1 MIPPR
6 QSGLGRGLGAI
17 IPPKTPSPAPVPSVP
32 AQEPDAPSAPVS
44 VAQQSSVPVAS
55 GSASHVQLPVTSSNQ
70 PTQAAVSKSQ
80 ADQPRQVQSSVE
92 LEGSQNRIQNIPLDQ
107 IERNPYQPRVYF
119 SHEELEELMGT
130 IKEHGLLQPL
140 VVTPPVGNGKYQIIA
155 GERRF
160 RALSILGEKTAPA
173 IIRTAT
179 EQQKLELAIIE
190 NTQRQELNALE
201 EAGAYARLADEFSLT
216 QEEIAKKVGKSRS
229 QVANTVR
236 LLLLPKEIRD
246 GVVEGKISA
255 SNARTLLALP
265 NDEERLKLFHTM
277 INGGMTVREV
287 EDRISVRR
295 QSTAKDPNISDI
307 EFRLR
312 DQLHCKVDIR
322 RNSRGAG
329 EIRLRF
335 TSQDEMKR
343 LINDLSSPEKE

>member
-17 IPPKTPSPAPVPSVP
+17 IPPKASPQANDPSNSMDESTFSEVPVPSIEP
-32 AQEPDAPSAPVS
+32 EDIELEAQPEPD
-44 VAQQSSVPVAS
+44 VPKT
-55 GSASHVQLPVTSSNQ
+55 GM
-70 PTQAAVSKSQ
+70 
-80 ADQPRQVQSSVE
+80 R
-92 LEGSQNRIQNIPLDQ
+92 NIPLDQ
-107 IERNPYQPRVYF
+107 IERNPYQPRVRF
-119 SHEELEELMGT
+119 SHEELEELMHS

-140 VVTPPVGNGKYQIIA
+140 VVAPPVGGGKYQLIA

-160 RALSILGEKTAPA
+160 RAMSILGEKTAPA
-173 IIRTAT
+173 IVRVAT

-190 NTQRQELNALE
+190 NIQRQELNAIE

-216 QEEIAKKVGKSRS
+216 QEEISKKVGKSRS

-246 GVVEGKISA
+246 AVAEEKISA

-265 NDEERLKLFHTM
+265 NDEERLKLFYTM
-277 INGGMTVREV
+277 VNGGLTVRQV
-287 EDRISVRR
+287 EDRVSVRR
-295 QSTAKDPNISDI
+295 QSTTKDPNITDV

-312 DQLHCKVDIR
+312 DHLHCKVDIR
-322 RNSRGAG
+322 RNARGAG

-335 TSQDEMKR
+335 TTQDEMKR
-343 LINDLSSPEKE
+343 LTEMLETQ